1 MSAEHSDL
9 NSDDNHNFYNDIDNS
24 NDDDDDGN
32 INDSYNNDEYH
43 YPSELG
49 QIIRISAFVCLL
61 QEEFRISLIS
71 SWLYC
76 LILEKKSHM
85 SSELVSEC
93 PGVTYCLF
101 RSISVVLYSH
111 RVLS

>member
-1 MSAEHSDL
+1 M

-24 NDDDDDGN
+24 NDDGN
-32 INDSYNNDEYH
+32 INYSYNNDEYH

-76 LILEKKSHM
+76 LIL
-85 SSELVSEC
+85 
-93 PGVTYCLF
+93 VTYVVG
-101 RSISVVLYSH
+101 IS
-111 RVLS
+111 

>member
-1 MSAEHSDL
+1 M

-61 QEEFRISLIS
+61 Q
-71 SWLYC
+71 
-76 LILEKKSHM
+76 
-85 SSELVSEC
+85 
-93 PGVTYCLF
+93 
-101 RSISVVLYSH
+101 
-111 RVLS
+111 